1 MSKKIIFLPG
11 DGIGPEVTSEVVKIF
26 NKINNDLNLKFLT
39 EDALIGGAALDATG
53 SPLPDDTLNLCQE
66 AEAIFLGAVGGEK
79 WNNNP
84 VHLRPESG
92 LLPLRKKL
100 KLFANL
106 RPIKIHPKLISYS
119 PIKEQYL
126 QNVDILILRELT
138 GGIYFGKRNRTKSKA
153 FDTCEYDVAEI
164 ERICRRAGQ
173 FARQRKNKVTSIDKH
188 NVLDTSRLWRATA
201 DRIFADEFSDVELE
215 HIYIDAATMHI
226 INRPNT
232 FDVMV
237 TDNMFGDIISDEASM
252 LVGSLGLLPSA
263 SLGEGSFGLYEPIHG
278 SAPDIAGKGI
288 ANPTGAILSLA
299 LLFRYSLGLESIA
312 EAIENAVYTT
322 FSQQH
327 YTADLSGL
335 SNTSPIS
342 TSSFGE
348 CVLSN
353 LSI

>member
-1 MSKKIIFLPG
+1 MNKKIIFLPG
-11 DGIGPEVTSEVVKIF
+11 DGIGPEVTSEVLKIF
-26 NKINNDLNLKFLT
+26 NKINNDLNLKLLT
-39 EDALIGGAALDATG
+39 EEALIGGAALDASG
-53 SPLPDDTLNLCQE
+53 SPLPDNTLNACQE
-66 AEAIFLGAVGGEK
+66 AEAVFLGAVGGEK
-79 WNNNP
+79 WNSNP

-119 PIKEQYL
+119 PIKEEYL
-126 QNVDILILRELT
+126 RNVDILILRELT
-138 GGIYFGKRNRTKSKA
+138 GGIYFGKRNRTKLKA
-153 FDTCEYDVAEI
+153 FDTCEYTVSEI

-173 FARQRKNKVTSIDKH
+173 LARQRNNKVTSIDKH

-201 DRIFADEFSDVELE
+201 DRIFKEEFSDVELE

-226 INRPNT
+226 INKPNT

-299 LLFRYSLGLESIA
+299 LLFRYSLKLEPIA
-312 EAIENAVYTT
+312 SAIEDAVYKT
-322 FSQQH
+322 FSQKK

-348 CVLSN
+348 HVLSN
-353 LSI
+353 LSV